1 MQRSLVR
8 PASHTGSL
16 LRSLGA
22 LRCFFENPDLRPEP
36 REGGEASGAAPE
48 TSPDLRLGRARSGAA
63 AAPGTRAR
71 SAVER
76 LKQAGFNPKR
86 ILDIGAHKAR
96 DTRGE

>member
-16 LRSLGA
+16 LPVTGA
-22 LRCFFENPDLRPEP
+22 LRRFFENPDLRPGP

-63 AAPGTRAR
+63 AGTHAR
-71 SAVER
+71 YA
-76 LKQAGFNPKR
+76 AG
-86 ILDIGAHKAR
+86 DA
-96 DTRGE
+96 DT